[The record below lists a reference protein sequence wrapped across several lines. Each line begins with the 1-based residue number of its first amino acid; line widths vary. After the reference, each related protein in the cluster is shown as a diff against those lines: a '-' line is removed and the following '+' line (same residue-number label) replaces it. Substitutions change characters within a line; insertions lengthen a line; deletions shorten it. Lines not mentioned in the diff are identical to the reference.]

1 MVFVIHLHESAMDI
15 HVFPIPIPPPTSLSK
30 PHHAAKKREKGRE
43 RKKRKLSPVSR
54 PNPFLL
60 PHPKAM
66 DGYVKNLFLKMC
78 RELILIMF
86 NGKYLHFT
94 IEGTSSVCNSV
105 IDCVLSRTLFW
116 VYPNDP
122 CLFIPQE
129 L

>member
-1 MVFVIHLHESAMDI
+1 
-15 HVFPIPIPPPTSLSK
+15 
-30 PHHAAKKREKGRE
+30 
-43 RKKRKLSPVSR
+43 
-54 PNPFLL
+54 
-60 PHPKAM
+60 M
-66 DGYVKNLFLKMC
+66 DGYVKNLFLKMR

-129 L
+129 LWHYLINPVVSPFVCLQ